1 MRIFHFEA
9 PSCEGEMLKGSAL
22 ICKDNLVLLMPKT
35 EFKQILLDT
44 QELALKLFEY
54 MAVGEEQLTYPLG

>member
-1 MRIFHFEA
+1 
-9 PSCEGEMLKGSAL
+9 MLKGSAL

-54 MAVGEEQLTYPLG
+54 MAVGEEQLTYALG